1 MQSVWV
7 FGNASDIQKVPTDL
21 STGYFTYGGSVTGD
35 EQSPPQ
41 VYEQF
46 NHTSGTCGVSAS

>member
-46 NHTSGTCGVSAS
+46 NHTASTCGVCTS